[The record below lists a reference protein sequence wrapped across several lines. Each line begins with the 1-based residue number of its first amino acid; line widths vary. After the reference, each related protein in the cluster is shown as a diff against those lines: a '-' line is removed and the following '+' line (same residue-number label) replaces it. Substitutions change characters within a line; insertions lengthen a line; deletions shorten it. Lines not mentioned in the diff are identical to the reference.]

1 MILRQQDFRRV
12 TNHASRG
19 QEVRDEA
26 RVRDRAPQT
35 ARSDTTEPNVP
46 NTQIKLMQTFKEGTG
61 AGVGRRTVQARKSSD
76 SIMQHIKPTGVMG
89 AMFFRNDNSSWSG
102 K

>member
-12 TNHASRG
+12 TNQASRG

-35 ARSDTTEPNVP
+35 ARSAHYRCKQCIVTMVISMYMNKQCLALSYFSESIKAIFNQQQDTVY
-46 NTQIKLMQTFKEGTG
+46 F
-61 AGVGRRTVQARKSSD
+61 
-76 SIMQHIKPTGVMG
+76 H
-89 AMFFRNDNSSWSG
+89 FSG
-102 K
+102 SY